1 MKTKFSAVIFTT
13 TLLFL
18 TTFSV
23 KKLIAQS
30 HPSKPNVI
38 VILTDDLG
46 YGDLSCYGAKQI
58 ETPNVDKIAKEGL
71 RFTNAHSMA
80 STCTPSRFTILTGEY
95 AFRQNN
101 AHILPGN
108 AALLISPNQATL
120 GTIFQKA
127 GYHTADI
134 GKWHVG
140 LGPKG
145 GPDWNGKIAPGP
157 NEVGFNYSFIFP
169 ATADRVPTIFVEN
182 HHTIALDTADPI
194 TVSYSHKVGNDPT
207 GAEDPWLL
215 KMKSTPGQGHL
226 GTIVNGIARIG
237 WMEGGHRAR
246 WVDEELGDDFFE
258 QVQSFIIKNQHHPFF
273 IYYAMNEIHVP
284 RMPDPRFKGKSKLGY
299 RGDVI
304 LEMDYFV
311 GKLLQTL
318 DWLHLEK
325 NTLIIFTSDNG
336 PVLNDGYEDG
346 SVTMDHGHKPAGPFS
361 GGKYSMLEGGTRMPF
376 IVKWP
381 GVVKPGVSDAMI
393 SQADLLASFAAM
405 LHVKLRPQDG
415 VDSKDELKAILGKS
429 KTGRKT
435 LVEQNNDGVL
445 ALIDG
450 NWKYIE
456 PHPGPALFKE
466 VNIASGLSLQPQLYD
481 LRNDIGEK
489 HNLASQYPDKVKQMS
504 ELLQK
509 IKDSGHTRY

>member
-1 MKTKFSAVIFTT
+1 MKTKSALLGSFLSLLLVGFT
-13 TLLFL
+13 
-18 TTFSV
+18 V
-23 KKLIAQS
+23 GRMEAQERS
-30 HPSKPNVI
+30 SKPNVI

-46 YGDLSCYGAKQI
+46 YGDLSCYGAKKIQ
-58 ETPNVDKIAKEGL
+58 TPNVDKIAKEGL

-80 STCTPSRFTILTGEY
+80 STCTPSRYSILTGEY
-95 AFRQNN
+95 AFRKQG

-108 AALLISPNQATL
+108 ASLLISLNQATL

-140 LGPKG
+140 LGPVG
-145 GPDWNGKIAPGP
+145 GPDWNGRIAPGP

-182 HHTIALDTADPI
+182 HHTVALDSADPI
-194 TVSYSHKVGNDPT
+194 TVSYLHKVGNDPT
-207 GAEDPWLL
+207 GAEDPQLL

-246 WVDEELGDDFFE
+246 WVDEELGDDFFD
-258 QVQSFIIKNQHHPFF
+258 QVQSFIVKNQHHPFF

-284 RMPDPRFKGKSKLGY
+284 RMPDTRFKGKSELGY

-311 GKLLQTL
+311 GKLFQTL
-318 DWLHLEK
+318 KWLHLDK
-325 NTLIIFTSDNG
+325 NTLIVFTSDNG
-336 PVLNDGYEDG
+336 PVLNDGYLDG
-346 SVTMDHGHKPAGPFS
+346 SVKLDHGHKPAGPFS

-381 GVVKPGVSDAMI
+381 GVVKPGVSHAMI
-393 SQADLLASFAAM
+393 SQVDLLASFADM
-405 LHVKLRPQDG
+405 LHVKLGPLDG
-415 VDSKDELKAILGKS
+415 VDSQDELKALLGKTE
-429 KTGRKT
+429 KGRKT
-435 LVEQNNDGVL
+435 LVEQDNGGVL
-445 ALIDG
+445 AL
-450 NWKYIE
+450 
-456 PHPGPALFKE
+456 
-466 VNIASGLSLQPQLYD
+466 
-481 LRNDIGEK
+481 
-489 HNLASQYPDKVKQMS
+489 
-504 ELLQK
+504 
-509 IKDSGHTRY
+509 